1 MAGARG
7 QPERQI
13 AGRGS
18 DRQCNYAEPLGKATE
33 GRPCLASTVHGLP
46 TPSGRPQLPQSP
58 QVPQTQVGDGQGGG
72 GVLGRGRRRRNL
84 ADGGQL
90 AFLPPGEDTPRPED
104 GGVREKASCSPG
116 RLWRAFS
123 WEALPLLEKT
133 FHCILTQEN

>member
-58 QVPQTQVGDGQGGG
+58 QVPQTQVGDGREEEESWGEGGG
-72 GVLGRGRRRRNL
+72 GGTWLMGVSWLSCLLGKT
-84 ADGGQL
+84 
-90 AFLPPGEDTPRPED
+90 PPGLKM
-104 GGVREKASCSPG
+104 GV
-116 RLWRAFS
+116 
-123 WEALPLLEKT
+123 
-133 FHCILTQEN
+133 

>member
-13 AGRGS
+13 AGRRS
-18 DRQCNYAEPLGKATE
+18 DRQCNYAEPLAKAAE
-33 GRPCLASTVHGLP
+33 GRPRPASAVHGLP

-58 QVPQTQVGDGQGGG
+58 QIPQTQVGKTEEESWGEGGG
-72 GVLGRGRRRRNL
+72 GGTWLMG
-84 ADGGQL
+84 
-90 AFLPPGEDTPRPED
+90 AFLPPGEDTPRPKD

-133 FHCILTQEN
+133 FPCILTQEN